1 MDSLNDNISK
11 CLNTIDIEDLI
22 PADEKDKDKVSWVE
36 AIQILDPLIHKEV
49 SELDKIG
56 RKFASKRFAQA
67 WLTMLRGH

>member
-22 PADEKDKDKVSWVE
+22 PAEKKISWTE
-36 AIQILDPLIHKEV
+36 AVQILDPLIHKEV
-49 SELDKIG
+49 MELDEIG